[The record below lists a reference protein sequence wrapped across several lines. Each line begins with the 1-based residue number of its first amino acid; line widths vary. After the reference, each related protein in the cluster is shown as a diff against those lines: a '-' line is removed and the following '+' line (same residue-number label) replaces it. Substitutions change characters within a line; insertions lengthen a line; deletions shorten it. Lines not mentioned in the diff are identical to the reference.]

1 MKENKV
7 LNGLMFLALDHGVDS
22 VSEGGP
28 LIPFALT
35 KMTGKPNLTRIQ
47 VERLEDSRNATI
59 GIVLEK
65 NPKMYAI
72 AYDGYVTIKNKK
84 FDAIIVEAGQR
95 GEKKAL
101 KLCQRYVPKKSL
113 RKFTKIGNPAY
124 LGEVDNILS
133 KGIKE

>member
-1 MKENKV
+1 MKENKA
-7 LNGLMFLALDHGVDS
+7 LNGLMFLALDHSIDS
-22 VSEGGP
+22 ISEGCP
-28 LIPFALT
+28 LIPFALIKT
-35 KMTGKPNLTRIQ
+35 AGKPDLTRIQ
-47 VERLEDSRNATI
+47 IERLEDSRNAAKEVVI
-59 GIVLEK
+59 EK

-72 AYDGYVTIKNKK
+72 AYDGYFTVGDKK

-101 KLCQRYVPKKSL
+101 KLCQRYVPKKFL

-133 KGIKE
+133 KGIKG